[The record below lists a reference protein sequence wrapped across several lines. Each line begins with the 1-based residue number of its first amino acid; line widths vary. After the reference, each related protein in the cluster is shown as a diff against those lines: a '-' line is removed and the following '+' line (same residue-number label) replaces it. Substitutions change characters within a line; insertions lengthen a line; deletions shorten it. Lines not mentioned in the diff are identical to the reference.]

1 MVDSFDYGLVKI
13 YFDCSDV
20 RAVYTSYT
28 YGSLNECRIQQ
39 LNAQYTGNE
48 LSSEDF
54 CHMQVL
60 LTTDRASNTGGDCM
74 TFYIESELAAR
85 RIAAM
90 AAVAV
95 ALITVMTF

>member
-1 MVDSFDYGLVKI
+1 
-13 YFDCSDV
+13 
-20 RAVYTSYT
+20 
-28 YGSLNECRIQQ
+28 
-39 LNAQYTGNE
+39 
-48 LSSEDF
+48 
-54 CHMQVL
+54 MQVL